1 MYIVDI
7 KEMDIKK
14 KRVMVYFIE
23 AAREV
28 LSSCGVD
35 GITIR
40 KIAGMAGYNSATL
53 YNYFDDLQHL
63 VLFASISYLREYVS
77 ALSNNLRPCKNAK
90 ERYQMVYVTFDY
102 FSFRSPEIFY
112 NMFFGSQKAKLTDII
127 TVYYDLFPDEIKN
140 HTDAVRGMLTQGN
153 MYLRD
158 KPLVTE
164 LAKEGFIKDDRVTYL
179 YEIMPRVHQSY
190 LHEML
195 DKNLSLDPDAQHRK
209 FIDVFDYLVKT
220 AE

>member
-1 MYIVDI
+1 
-7 KEMDIKK
+7 
-14 KRVMVYFIE
+14 
-23 AAREV
+23 
-28 LSSCGVD
+28 
-35 GITIR
+35 
-40 KIAGMAGYNSATL
+40 
-53 YNYFDDLQHL
+53 
-63 VLFASISYLREYVS
+63 
-77 ALSNNLRPCKNAK
+77 
-90 ERYQMVYVTFDY
+90 
-102 FSFRSPEIFY
+102 
-112 NMFFGSQKAKLTDII
+112 
-127 TVYYDLFPDEIKN
+127 
-140 HTDAVRGMLTQGN
+140 MLTQGN
-153 MYLRD
+153 MYFRD

>member
-1 MYIVDI
+1 MDI

-28 LSSCGVD
+28 LSTCGVD

-90 ERYQMVYVTFDY
+90 ERYRMVYVTFDY

-112 NMFFGSQKAKLTDII
+112 NMFFGSQKAKLTAQQ
-127 TVYYDLFPDEIKN
+127 LKSAQIK
-140 HTDAVRGMLTQGN
+140 
-153 MYLRD
+153 
-158 KPLVTE
+158 
-164 LAKEGFIKDDRVTYL
+164 
-179 YEIMPRVHQSY
+179 
-190 LHEML
+190 
-195 DKNLSLDPDAQHRK
+195 
-209 FIDVFDYLVKT
+209 
-220 AE
+220 